1 MRQMGASTG
10 AAAKVRLPTMKKRI
24 IILGSIVL
32 AVIVLW
38 SAAWLVG
45 ANLIRQHIEAQALAD
60 GATEPRLT
68 CGGLGVSGFPFR
80 YDVDCET
87 AEIAMGDLVLDVPGV
102 RASIRV
108 YAPTHLLASAL
119 GPLQLTD
126 SFTGTRNS
134 VDWSALEASVRIN
147 DWRIARA
154 SISGKDLVWSD
165 TLMGETLIAQSP
177 LAEVHLFDIPEQ
189 HDPESGVA
197 ALAGYALADNVA
209 YPGMTLS
216 NTRAEVQLE
225 ATGLPDDVRNW
236 GDPQILPFIQQAGG
250 ALKIVSIHAT
260 DADSV
265 LDANGEL
272 KLDPQG
278 MLDGAIAIKST
289 GVAERVGTLLAE
301 PWRTLV
307 FGNAAADGSYSNQ
320 LIFRAGGVFSG
331 LVPIASTPPLF

>member
-1 MRQMGASTG
+1 
-10 AAAKVRLPTMKKRI
+10 MKKRI

-32 AVIVLW
+32 AVVVLW
-38 SAAWLVG
+38 SAAWMVG
-45 ANLIRQHIEAQALAD
+45 ARLIRQNIEAQALAD
-60 GATEPRLT
+60 GVTEPRLT
-68 CGGLGVSGFPFR
+68 CGDLSVGGFPFR
-80 YDVDCET
+80 YDVDCQT
-87 AEIAMGDLVLDVPGV
+87 STIAMGDLVIDVPEI

-108 YAPTHLLASAL
+108 YAPTHLLASAA

-134 VDWSALEASVRIN
+134 VAWSALEASIRVN

-154 SISGKDLVWSD
+154 SVSGKDLVWSD
-165 TLMGETLIAQSP
+165 TLMGESLIAQSP
-177 LAEVHLFDIPEQ
+177 LAEVHLFDIPER
-189 HDPESGVA
+189 HDPERGLA

-225 ATGLPDDVRNW
+225 ATGLPDDIRNW
-236 GDPQILPFIQQAGG
+236 ADPQILPLIQQADG
-250 ALKIVSIHAT
+250 ALKIVSVHAT
-260 DADSV
+260 DADAV

-278 MLDGAIAIKST
+278 MLNGAIAIKST

-307 FGNAAADGSYSNQ
+307 FGNAGPDGSYSNQ
-320 LIFRAGGVFSG
+320 LIFREGGVFSG
-331 LVPIASTPPLF
+331 LIPIASTPPLF